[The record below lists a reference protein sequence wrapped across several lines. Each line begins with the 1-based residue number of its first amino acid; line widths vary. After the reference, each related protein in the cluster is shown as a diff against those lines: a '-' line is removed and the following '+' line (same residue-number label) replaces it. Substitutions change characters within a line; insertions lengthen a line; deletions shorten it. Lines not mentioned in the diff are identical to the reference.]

1 MKEHSSATAFA
12 SPAFLSARK
21 LQKLQ
26 KGDREDLEMK
36 YDGFCL
42 PEPALG
48 VLALF

>member
-1 MKEHSSATAFA
+1 MKEHSSATTFA
-12 SPAFLSARK
+12 SPTFLSARK

-26 KGDREDLEMK
+26 KENREDLEMK
-36 YDGFCL
+36 YNGSCL